1 MLFRSMIYFD
11 QKTKRELSERF
22 YEATAPGGYLIISM
36 SENLDPGTKYRRV
49 GASIFQK

>member
-1 MLFRSMIYFD
+1 MIYFD
-11 QKTKRELSERF
+11 QATKKALAERF
-22 YEATAPGGYLIISM
+22 YEATVPGGYLIISM